1 MHYFVHFSLEA
12 NFKKNFSPMELKLV
26 YNVKYTG
33 NNSGVCIKMF
43 PLYVWKALDAR
54 QNCPISDESLC

>member
-1 MHYFVHFSLEA
+1 MHYFVHFSLEIHA
-12 NFKKNFSPMELKLV
+12 ASMKTNFKKNFSPMELKLV

-43 PLYVWKALDAR
+43 PLYV
-54 QNCPISDESLC
+54 